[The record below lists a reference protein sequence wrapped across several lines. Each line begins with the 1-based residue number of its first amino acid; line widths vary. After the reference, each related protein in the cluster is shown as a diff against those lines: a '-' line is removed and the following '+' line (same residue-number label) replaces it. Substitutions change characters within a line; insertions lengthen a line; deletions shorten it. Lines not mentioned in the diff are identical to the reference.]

1 MLALKSDSSTR
12 KGTGEP
18 PSKRQRTSCSSMPYM
33 RNGGAGLLSPNF
45 GPATNEDCSPTSYS
59 SSKTPVTKQS
69 GKRKSATSSPLVVNE
84 YQSVEETMQSSPSKK
99 NARTEVSPHFISKLL
114 NGHRQRSEESDPEK
128 FTRDS
133 KRARYQQSSS
143 EPSGHLPNSDQSVSD
158 SHGRQNGK
166 TTPPAIRDIF
176 KTSIL
181 PSDEGSSSF
190 KARELSDDPSTAGFV
205 SKRRHS
211 NSTQSVWKG
220 SDSFLT
226 ERQSHQSPA
235 KVKTAGG
242 NKSKDRPCNPKIEER
257 KFPLHYLNYG
267 FSPDHGNYVASISEG
282 LLQITYPEPTLLSDE
297 PLWAP
302 VQLSKILKIYHG
314 SQDCLKL
321 MLEMSQCQGQPS
333 NKMHLEFCSKEDKDN
348 FLLLM
353 PKGVPKTLR
362 AQKEEYVPLY
372 PLHRQR
378 TDVLL

>member
-1 MLALKSDSSTR
+1 MLALKSDYSTR

-45 GPATNEDCSPTSYS
+45 GPATNEDCSPTSYP

-69 GKRKSATSSPLVVNE
+69 GKRKNATSSPLVVNE

-99 NARTEVSPHFISKLL
+99 NARTEVSPHFISKLP
-114 NGHRQRSEESDPEK
+114 NGHRHRSEESDPEK

-133 KRARYQQSSS
+133 KRARYQQSAS
-143 EPSGHLPNSDQSVSD
+143 EPCGPLPHSDQSVGE

-181 PSDEGSSSF
+181 PSDEGSSSV
-190 KARELSDDPSTAGFV
+190 KARELSDDPSAAGFV

-211 NSTQSVWKG
+211 HSTQNIWKG
-220 SDSFLT
+220 SDSFL
-226 ERQSHQSPA
+226 
-235 KVKTAGG
+235 
-242 NKSKDRPCNPKIEER
+242 NKSKDRPGNPKIEES

-282 LLQITYPEPTLLSDE
+282 LLQISYPEPTLLSDE

-321 MLEMSQCQGQPS
+321 MLGMSQCQGQPS
-333 NKMHLEFCSKEDKDN
+333 NKMHLEFCSKDDKDN

-353 PKGVPKTLR
+353 PKDVPQTR
-362 AQKEEYVPLY
+362 RVQKEEYVPLY
-372 PLHRQR
+372 PLYRQR